1 MDNYVRMKN
10 EVAEWRL
17 RMRMRCIVGRRDTV
31 ISLGLRQIYVLVV
44 IVVEWRKSQM
54 TSKGVSRPGKK
65 DALMLG
71 GRAYLELL
79 SGLFCFQTSSD
90 DPSVNV
96 YVRLAS
102 LLISLLPRA
111 C

>member
-1 MDNYVRMKN
+1 MRDEVKMKD
-10 EVAEWRL
+10 EVAEWR
-17 RMRMRCIVGRRDTV
+17 RQMRKRCIEGRRDTV
-31 ISLGLRQIYVLVV
+31 ISLGLGQIYVLVV
-44 IVVEWRKSQM
+44 IDVEWRKNQM
-54 TSKGVSRPGKK
+54 TSRGLMRPGKK